1 MSVVGDP
8 WLRDARNKIY
18 VTFRAARRKFDD
30 AVEEAR
36 AGREKGGRNRKEE
49 PPLEVFLWVALL
61 GVLAKVMMRGRPI
74 SLKSM
79 QQQQQHASMQPAAA
93 TAAAEAARGAVS
105 CCSGALVRVM
115 GVCVHTLH
123 AHAACICRC
132 VCEWMRVH
140 PCVCSQY
147 NSMDVQV
154 QILCVHVCMHNAY
167 ACGVC
172 PCVHALYMLTKT
184 QL

>member
-1 MSVVGDP
+1 M
-8 WLRDARNKIY
+8 
-18 VTFRAARRKFDD
+18 
-30 AVEEAR
+30 
-36 AGREKGGRNRKEE
+36 
-49 PPLEVFLWVALL
+49 FLWVALL
-61 GVLAKVMMRGRPI
+61 GVLVKVMMRGRPEG

-79 QQQQQHASMQPAAA
+79 QQQQELQHASMQPATA
-93 TAAAEAARGAVS
+93 TAAAEAAGGAVS

-147 NSMDVQV
+147 NSMDVHIQS
-154 QILCVHVCMHNAY
+154 CVCLY
-167 ACGVC
+167 AQRICVC
-172 PCVHALYMLTKT
+172 PCVHALCMLTKT